1 MGVNMPKIEEL
12 SIVKNHYSGKVRD
25 IYDLGDLLLIVT
37 SDRISAFDVVFPNE
51 IPNKGKILNQI
62 SVHFFKE
69 TKSIIDN
76 HFVTDNID
84 EYPEELHTFRDEL
97 EDRSMLVKKTKV
109 IPFECITR
117 GYITGSAWSEYQRG
131 GTVGNT
137 LLPENMKESQRFPE
151 ALFTP
156 STKAEE
162 GHDINISYM
171 EMLARC
177 DKMIAEELKNKSL
190 ELYKYAHSIMWEKGI
205 ILADTKFEFGVIG
218 NKIILIDEI
227 LTPDSSRYWDM
238 DDYVVG
244 QTPKSYDK
252 QYVRDYI
259 SETAWDKTPPA
270 PQLPLE
276 VIEKTYEKYYNAYK
290 IIVGDKAKVWATK

>member
-1 MGVNMPKIEEL
+1 MPKIEEL
-12 SIVKNHYSGKVRD
+12 SIIKNHYRGKVRD
-25 IYDLGDLLLIVT
+25 IYDLGELLLIVT
-37 SDRISAFDVVFPNE
+37 SDRISAFDAVFSNE

-76 HFVTDNID
+76 HFITDNID
-84 EYPEELHTFRDEL
+84 EYPEELQAYRNEL

-117 GYITGSAWSEYQRG
+117 GYISGSAWSEYKRG

-137 LLPENMKESQRFPE
+137 LLPDNMKESQRFSEP
-151 ALFTP
+151 LFTP
-156 STKAEE
+156 STKADE
-162 GHDINISYM
+162 GHDINISYV
-171 EMLARC
+171 ELLARC
-177 DKMIAEELKNKSL
+177 DKIIAEELKNKSL
-190 ELYKYAHSIMWEKGI
+190 ELYKYAHSLLWDKGI

-218 NKIILIDEI
+218 SKIILIDEM
-227 LTPDSSRYWDM
+227 LTPDSSRYWDI

-252 QYVRDYI
+252 QYLRDYI
-259 SETAWDKTPPA
+259 SDTGWDKNPPA
-270 PQLPLE
+270 PELPDE
-276 VIEKTYEKYYNAYK
+276 IIKQTYEKYYKAYK
-290 IIVGDKAKVWATK
+290 IIVGDKAKAWDTK